1 MPLIRPPAD
10 NAINVR
16 FPSWSVILGLSVVL
30 IVFMLVLQLSGTN
43 ISLFR
48 WLNGWSRYTGEPLWA
63 NITLFG
69 EGLLGVALVAPIARW
84 RRDMAWSLLLSALLA
99 VLIVYGAKELFDMPR
114 PAHVL
119 PASEVIVIGP
129 LLRVV
134 SFPSGHTATIT
145 ILATVVALHLNRGY
159 SYAAALLAI
168 LLVGLSRVVV
178 GAHWP
183 MDVLGGML
191 IGWWLSLAGIR
202 LALHFP
208 FGTKRNWQTAL
219 CIFSLTGA
227 ALFWGAKTGQNQA
240 VLLQQ
245 SLAIFTGVLGLVTL
259 AELWWPAKN
268 RGG

>member
-1 MPLIRPPAD
+1 MPLIRSPGDNIIVRIPP
-10 NAINVR
+10 
-16 FPSWSVILGLSVVL
+16 WSVILGISTLL
-30 IVFMLVLQLSGTN
+30 IVLMLLLHFSGSN

-69 EGLLGVALVAPIARW
+69 EGLLGVALVGPIARW
-84 RRDMAWSLLLSALLA
+84 RRDIAWSLLLAALLA
-99 VLIVYGAKELFDMPR
+99 VLIVNGSKELFDMPR
-114 PAHVL
+114 PALVL
-119 PASEVIVIGP
+119 PASEVNVIGP

-145 ILATVVALHLNRGY
+145 ILATVVALHLNRRY
-159 SYAAALLAI
+159 FYVAALLAI

-183 MDVLGGML
+183 MDVLGGMVL
-191 IGWWLSLAGIR
+191 GWWLSLAGIR
-202 LALHFP
+202 LALLLP
-208 FGTKRNWQTAL
+208 SGLKRNWQTGL
-219 CIFSLTGA
+219 CIFSLSGA
-227 ALFWGAKTGQNQA
+227 ALFWGAETGQFQA

-245 SLAIFTGVLGLVTL
+245 SLAILAGVLGLVTL
-259 AELWWPAKN
+259 TELWWPAKY